1 MRTLH
6 VWLSKSARTCV
17 VCAAASLGLNSVGI
31 SQVFAAQARKAAA
44 SKSLSQSL
52 VGSAKADFDAA
63 KTLATDGDYATA
75 LIKFQSAYEA
85 SKDPRLLWNVA
96 FCHKNLRHYAKVL
109 FTLQRYINE
118 GAATLGANDKKEAQ
132 DLIALIEPFTTRAN
146 LNVSESGANV
156 YVDDELVG
164 ISPVSIPVVL
174 DIGERHLRVVKEG
187 YYTLEKTLPVGGN
200 SEVTV
205 DLVLEKEVHEGRLVV
220 NAPTSATIALDGKPV
235 ASGKLNQSIGSG
247 AHQIQVTAPGLRPFQ
262 TEVVVQDKETRSLDV
277 IMEAVTPPE
286 KPKVRVAVGCAVPEP
301 KAPEDGLVVYVD
313 GPDVLPA
320 SSVKRKWSEERHEN
334 VVEWVEYTIAP
345 GQHRL
350 RISITDCQ
358 ARDVMINADPQRVTD
373 VSGALESDRAFLL
386 RGPLGSPG
394 WFRTALGLF
403 MPAGEV
409 RYKVPERYSGKL
421 GNVVGATVELGLVG
435 RWFGAYVQASY
446 GKGSFGRDSFTSRYA
461 LPQST
466 DVSWSQLSLRMGP
479 RFPFHSVAL
488 GLGVEVG
495 EQQLNLNQVRTG
507 VSTGLAGAF
516 SELDIQP
523 FCDFGLFALVRVDKP
538 TEHEQAFGS
547 LSTGVY
553 YQPNARCRR
562 ERATVMGLLGR
573 EQAVKP

>member
-1 MRTLH
+1 MKTLH

-17 VCAAASLGLNSVGI
+17 VCTATGLGLTSVGV
-31 SQVFAAQARKAAA
+31 SQVFAAQTHKAAA
-44 SKSLSQSL
+44 SQSLSQSL
-52 VGSAKADFDAA
+52 VGAAKADFDAA

-118 GAATLGANDKKEAQ
+118 GATTLGANDKREAQ
-132 DLIALIEPFTTRAN
+132 DLIVLIEPFTTRAN
-146 LNVSESGANV
+146 LNVSEREANV

-164 ISPVSIPVVL
+164 SSPLAAPVVL

-187 YYTLEKTLPVGGN
+187 YYTLEKTLPIGGN

-205 DLVLEKEVHEGRLVV
+205 NLVLEQEVHEGRLVV
-220 NAPTSATIALDGKPV
+220 NAPTSATIILDGKPM
-235 ASGKLNQSIGSG
+235 ATGKLNQSIVSG
-247 AHQIQVTAPGLRPFQ
+247 EHQIQVTAPGLRPFL
-262 TEVVVQDKETRSLDV
+262 TEVVIQDKETRSLDV
-277 IMEAVTPPE
+277 VLESATPPE
-286 KPKVRVAVGCAVPEP
+286 KPRVRVAVGCAVPEP
-301 KAPEDGLVVYVD
+301 KAPEEGLVVYVD

-320 SSVKRKWSEERHEN
+320 TFVKRRWSEERNEN

-358 ARDVMINADPQRVTD
+358 ARDVMINADPRRVTD

-394 WFRTALGLF
+394 GFRTALGLF
-403 MPAGEV
+403 MPAGAV

-435 RWFGAYVQASY
+435 RWFGAFAQASY
-446 GKGSFGRDSFTSRYA
+446 GKGSFGRDSFSTRYA
-461 LPQST
+461 LPQSA
-466 DVSWSQLSLRMGP
+466 DVSWSQFSLRLGP
-479 RFPFHSVAL
+479 RIPFHSAAL

-495 EQQLNLNQVRTG
+495 TQQLNLNQVRTG
-507 VSTGLAGAF
+507 VNTGLGGVF

-523 FCDFGLFALVRVDKP
+523 FCDFGLFALVKVAKP
-538 TEHEQAFGS
+538 MADEKAIGS

-562 ERATVMGLLGR
+562 ERATVIGLLGK
-573 EQAVKP
+573 EQAAKP